1 MDLKPGEYADMKPE
15 EYPTAHNI
23 EAGNVNAALNHLF
36 EVARQM
42 TISAEVGHGRFV
54 SGSGEEAEM
63 TVKAVEVVRHATT
76 IGLSDLVEDAE
87 IMRNKF
93 EIILSPAIDVRAP
106 YAKVMVNMLVK
117 AALGK

>member
-1 MDLKPGEYADMKPE
+1 MPMKPIMKPE

-42 TISAEVGHGRFV
+42 TISAEVRQE
-54 SGSGEEAEM
+54 SGAGEEAEM

-87 IMRNKF
+87 IMRKKF
-93 EIILSPAIDVRAP
+93 ETILSPAIDVRAP
-106 YAKVMVNMLVK
+106 YAKVMVSELVK